1 MTFRCCGS
9 FSLCRYVAMS
19 PSPLM
24 LDPSVRRPCRH
35 HPAGHADAAAV
46 SAEAFAEAGGARRG
60 VYPVGQRLP
69 GEGGHWRGCVGSIQS
84 RTRPLT
90 VSRSNREAVDRML
103 KQKGLR
109 PFPPA
114 MMPTASAM
122 WMKSMSSAMSTTSAR
137 NQSPLISRRP
147 RGIVKIPMACHLR
160 SLL

>member
-1 MTFRCCGS
+1 
-9 FSLCRYVAMS
+9 
-19 PSPLM
+19 
-24 LDPSVRRPCRH
+24 
-35 HPAGHADAAAV
+35 
-46 SAEAFAEAGGARRG
+46 
-60 VYPVGQRLP
+60 
-69 GEGGHWRGCVGSIQS
+69 
-84 RTRPLT
+84 
-90 VSRSNREAVDRML
+90 ML

-137 NQSPLISRRP
+137 NQSPLIPRRP